1 MTAQIPLRCRGGA
14 VRGAANDISPQT
26 GSHIVCYCD
35 DCQAYCRFLGRDD
48 IVDTHGGTRIFQ
60 LAPAQVIISQGQE
73 QLVCMRLSDKG
84 MIRWYTQCCRTP
96 VGNTMP
102 MPGLPFVG
110 IVAVFMDFGDDGG
123 ARDAVLG
130 KPIARVMGKYAR
142 GGAAPDTHPNIP
154 ASLLLRSVYL
164 LARARLAGKH
174 RPSVFFDV
182 EAKRPRVPPQVLGA
196 PERAAL
202 G

>member
-1 MTAQIPLRCRGGA
+1 LAK
-14 VRGAANDISPQT
+14 DISPRT

-35 DCQAYCRFLGRDD
+35 DCQAFGRFLGRDD
-48 IVDTHGGTRIFQ
+48 VVDAHGGTHIFQ
-60 LAPAQVIISQGQE
+60 LAPAQVSIGEGQE
-73 QLVCMRLSDKG
+73 ELMCMRLSDKG
-84 MIRWYTQCCRTP
+84 MIRWYTRCCRTP

-110 IVAVFMDFGDDGG
+110 MVTAFMDFGSERG
-123 ARDAVLG
+123 ARDEVLG
-130 KPIARVMGKYAR
+130 KPVARVMGKYAR
-142 GGAAPDTHPNIP
+142 GAAPPDTHPRVP
-154 ASLLLRSVYL
+154 ASLLLRSAYL

-182 EAKRPRVPPQVLGA
+182 EAKRPRVTPMVLAA